1 MIFKKKVFFCFFL
14 FLMASS
20 FAENFSSNLL
30 KNLSPT
36 IQLEVKKLLD
46 KGEVSAVTASLEG
59 LIKKTNLASDK
70 EALSCLGASL
80 YKLAGNFS
88 KASLWYEKAS
98 QYAEECNAV
107 SYILAS
113 SQCALTEGNTTKAD
127 TLLKSISKKNLTQLQ
142 KNYVKVYALWSWI
155 YKTEEIE
162 DLYEP
167 LVILESYTSVESMK
181 ELHPSLLLLLFSLTK
196 KTAYKDVLL
205 EKFPHSPESLIITE
219 KAQYLPG
226 PFWYLY

>member
-1 MIFKKKVFFCFFL
+1 METFK
-14 FLMASS
+14 
-20 FAENFSSNLL
+20 L
-30 KNLSPT
+30 K
-36 IQLEVKKLLD
+36 
-46 KGEVSAVTASLEG
+46 A
-59 LIKKTNLASDK
+59 
-70 EALSCLGASL
+70 
-80 YKLAGNFS
+80 
-88 KASLWYEKAS
+88 YEKIFVNPPLCS
-98 QYAEECNAV
+98 DCCQ
-107 SYILAS
+107 
-113 SQCALTEGNTTKAD
+113 
-127 TLLKSISKKNLTQLQ
+127 
-142 KNYVKVYALWSWI
+142 WI
-155 YKTEEIE
+155 CGKTEEIE